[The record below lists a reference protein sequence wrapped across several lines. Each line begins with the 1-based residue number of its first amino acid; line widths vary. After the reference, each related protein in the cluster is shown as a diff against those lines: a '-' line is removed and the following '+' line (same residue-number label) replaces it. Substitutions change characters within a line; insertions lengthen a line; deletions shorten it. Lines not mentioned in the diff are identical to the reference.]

1 MLSFIVLN
9 HSKTWCYW
17 ISYENAYYYE
27 MRDKGILWK
36 LRFFQINFY
45 VFVKLQWYLM
55 SLEWSSLVWCNLL
68 DRLIIIGL
76 FMTKQPKA
84 CNNGCHWQNFS
95 NIRHWLKRLSFN
107 NERITSGGF
116 IFDLTRL
123 EVMRFINIINKLLFI
138 TDCMEELA
146 WNLQI

>member
-27 MRDKGILWK
+27 MRDKWILWK

-84 CNNGCHWQNFS
+84 CNNGCHRHIISYLILLTVRRNWHDIYKYKLYIHIYHIY
-95 NIRHWLKRLSFN
+95 NISMIYQW
-107 NERITSGGF
+107 
-116 IFDLTRL
+116 
-123 EVMRFINIINKLLFI
+123 
-138 TDCMEELA
+138 
-146 WNLQI
+146 